1 MVRLLAELGS
11 IHAAAQEMGV
21 TQPAVT
27 KSLHEFE
34 SLLGVTLFER
44 TRHGVVPTAFCAPII
59 RLAQDVYSNLE
70 TASAAMRDLAHGEND
85 AIRIGVTAGRA
96 GGLLA
101 RALVDL
107 ARERFTLKVDLAEFP
122 PERLG
127 EAVESGNVQFGAG
140 YLPDEAPRGL
150 EFESFEVERFVV
162 VASPAHRL
170 LLRGEIGIADLAGE
184 RWLLRNSPVSVLAAW
199 RAAFGVL
206 GHRPPATTVA
216 VGSLQTLA
224 QILREL
230 PALALV
236 DQTSADVLIRGNQAV
251 LLSTALR
258 ELQAP
263 IGALRSARRRLSP
276 GASMLLGAL
285 RRRYGARDEV
295 IEVPPAGGPQVAGRP
310 A

>member
-1 MVRLLAELGS
+1 MVQLLAELGS
-11 IHAAAQEMGV
+11 IHAAANELGL

-27 KSLHEFE
+27 KALHEFE

-44 TRHGVVPTAFCAPII
+44 TRHGVVPTPFCLPIV
-59 RLAQDVYSNLE
+59 RLAQDVYANLE
-70 TASAAMRDLAHGEND
+70 TASAAMRDLALGESD

-127 EAVESGNVQFGAG
+127 DAVESGVVQFGTG
-140 YLPDEAPRGL
+140 YMPDDAPRAL

-162 VASPAHRL
+162 VASPEHRL
-170 LLRGEIGIADLAGE
+170 LLRGEIALADLVGE
-184 RWLLRNSPVSVLAAW
+184 RWLLRNAPVSVLAAW
-199 RAAFGVL
+199 RSAFGVL

-230 PALALV
+230 PSLALV
-236 DQTSADVLIRGNQAV
+236 DQTSADVLIRANQAEPIA
-251 LLSTALR
+251 TALR

-263 IGALRSARRRLSP
+263 IGALRSLRRRLSP
-276 GASMLLGAL
+276 GASMLLNAL
-285 RRRYGARDEV
+285 RRRYGSRDRSLDDLPSTGTKAAR
-295 IEVPPAGGPQVAGRP
+295 
-310 A
+310 